1 MPMRVSSAAL
11 DSSLTAIRRNLRTV
25 VSLSVLLVL
34 ATALVIGVGFGLF
47 VAGATVAA
55 GIALGAAVAPPDPVA
70 ALAVGRKAG
79 LPPRLI
85 TLIQGEGLLNDA
97 TALTILAVAVS
108 AARGDGFST
117 PAALG
122 QFLLASVG
130 GVAAGMAVAYGVRP
144 LRRLRSDP
152 LSSNAI
158 SLATPF
164 VAYLLGEAVHVSGV
178 LAVVVAGLIIG
189 HNNPSWASG
198 ASRLQ
203 TGAVWRLV
211 DFLLEGFVFL
221 LIGQQLPNVI
231 AGLDEYATSTV
242 VTASSITVGVVLLL
256 RPLWL
261 WLTEHLPQSLH
272 TRLTEQD
279 LDGDGEP
286 DDALT
291 PNAPGRLSGR
301 EIVVLSWAGTRGVIS
316 LAAIFTLPLVTDDG
330 SPFPDR
336 DLLLFCA
343 FLTVLVT
350 LVGQGLTFAP
360 LVRALGLRA
369 DAADQARLRNQ
380 ARIAA
385 VEAALRRLEE
395 MEAEQHD
402 DVDDRAI
409 GALRTQLRTRLRR
422 YRHRLDLLD
431 NAEAA
436 DDIGQLL
443 ADEQEHEALEQEVHQ
458 PPHRAG
464 LQAAGPRRPARVVVA
479 GLIIGHHNPS
489 WASGASRLQTGA
501 VWRLVDFLLEGFVFL
516 LIGQQLPNVIRGL
529 GDYATSTIATA
540 SAITVGVVLLL
551 RPLWLWLTEHL
562 PQSLHMRLTEQDL
575 DGDGEPD
582 ARNPAAGRLSGR
594 EIVVLSWAGTRGLVK
609 VRGRVD
615 GHPFESSFMAL
626 GDGTHKL
633 PVKADVRKAIGK
645 QAGDTVTVHL
655 DERIG

>member
-1 MPMRVSSAAL
+1 VSAEMILLLVLAAVAVLVGVRWVAERTGLPAAALLTLIGIGYALLPGPNITLDPDLVLTLVLPPLLYSAAL

-34 ATALVIGVGFGLF
+34 ATALVIGVGFGMF

-97 TALTILAVAVS
+97 TALTILAVAIS
-108 AARGDGFST
+108 AAQGDGFST
-117 PAALG
+117 PSALG

-130 GVAAGMAVAYGVRP
+130 GVAAGVAVAYGVRP
-144 LRRLRSDP
+144 LRKLRADP

-164 VAYLLGEAVHVSGV
+164 VAYLVGEALHVSGV

-189 HNNPSWASG
+189 HHNPSWASG

-231 AGLDEYATSTV
+231 SGLGDYATSTIA
-242 VTASSITVGVVLLL
+242 TASAITVGVVLLL

-272 TRLTEQD
+272 TRLTDQD

-286 DDALT
+286 DNLGT
-291 PNAPGRLSGR
+291 SPGRLSGR

-343 FLTVLVT
+343 FLAVLVT

-369 DAADQARLRNQ
+369 DEADQARLRNE

-385 VEAALRRLEE
+385 VEAALQRLDD

-409 GALRTQLRTRLRR
+409 GALRTQLRSRLNR
-422 YRHRLDLLD
+422 YRHRLDVLD
-431 NAEAA
+431 SAEAGEIPLSPEYEA
-436 DDIGQLL
+436 ALRLRRAVIEAQRGELL
-443 ADEQEHEALEQEVHQ
+443 A
-458 PPHRAG
+458 
-464 LQAAGPRRPARVVVA
+464 
-479 GLIIGHHNPS
+479 
-489 WASGASRLQTGA
+489 
-501 VWRLVDFLLEGFVFL
+501 WRD
-516 LIGQQLPNVIRGL
+516 
-529 GDYATSTIATA
+529 
-540 SAITVGVVLLL
+540 VG
-551 RPLWLWLTEHL
+551 
-562 PQSLHMRLTEQDL
+562 
-575 DGDGEPD
+575 
-582 ARNPAAGRLSGR
+582 
-594 EIVVLSWAGTRGLVK
+594 
-609 VRGRVD
+609 
-615 GHPFESSFMAL
+615 
-626 GDGTHKL
+626 KL
-633 PVKADVRKAIGK
+633 PDESLR
-645 QAGDTVTVHL
+645 TLEREL
-655 DERIG
+655 DHEEGLLPERSTR

>member
-1 MPMRVSSAAL
+1 VSAEMILLLVLAAVAVLVGVRWVAERTGLPAAALLTLIGIGYALLPGPNITLDPDLVLTLVLPPLLYSAAL

-34 ATALVIGVGFGLF
+34 ATALVIGVGFGMF

-97 TALTILAVAVS
+97 TALTILAVAIS
-108 AARGDGFST
+108 AAQGDGFST
-117 PAALG
+117 PSALG

-130 GVAAGMAVAYGVRP
+130 GVAAGVAVAYGVRP
-144 LRRLRSDP
+144 LRKLRADP

-164 VAYLLGEAVHVSGV
+164 VAYLLGEV
-178 LAVVVAGLIIG
+178 
-189 HNNPSWASG
+189 
-198 ASRLQ
+198 
-203 TGAVWRLV
+203 V

-231 AGLDEYATSTV
+231 SGLGDYATSTIA
-242 VTASSITVGVVLLL
+242 TASAITVGVVLLL

-272 TRLTEQD
+272 TRLTDQD

-286 DDALT
+286 DNLGT
-291 PNAPGRLSGR
+291 SPGRLSGR

-343 FLTVLVT
+343 FLAVLVT

-369 DAADQARLRNQ
+369 DEADQARLRNE

-385 VEAALRRLEE
+385 VEAALQRLDD

-409 GALRTQLRTRLRR
+409 GALRTQLRSRLNR
-422 YRHRLDLLD
+422 YRHRLDVLD
-431 NAEAA
+431 SAEAGEIPLSPEYEA
-436 DDIGQLL
+436 ALRLRRAVIEAQRGELL
-443 ADEQEHEALEQEVHQ
+443 A
-458 PPHRAG
+458 
-464 LQAAGPRRPARVVVA
+464 
-479 GLIIGHHNPS
+479 
-489 WASGASRLQTGA
+489 
-501 VWRLVDFLLEGFVFL
+501 WRD
-516 LIGQQLPNVIRGL
+516 
-529 GDYATSTIATA
+529 
-540 SAITVGVVLLL
+540 VG
-551 RPLWLWLTEHL
+551 
-562 PQSLHMRLTEQDL
+562 
-575 DGDGEPD
+575 
-582 ARNPAAGRLSGR
+582 
-594 EIVVLSWAGTRGLVK
+594 
-609 VRGRVD
+609 
-615 GHPFESSFMAL
+615 
-626 GDGTHKL
+626 KL
-633 PVKADVRKAIGK
+633 PDESLR
-645 QAGDTVTVHL
+645 TLEREL
-655 DERIG
+655 DHEEGLLPERSTR

>member
-1 MPMRVSSAAL
+1 VSPETLLLLVLGAVAVIVGVRWVADRTGLPAAALLTLIGIAYALLPGPNIPLEPDLVLTLVLPPLLYSAAL

-343 FLTVLVT
+343 FLAVLVT

-395 MEAEQHD
+395 MEAERHD
-402 DVDDRAI
+402 DVDDRAMT
-409 GALRTQLRTRLRR
+409 ALRTQLRTRRNR

-431 NAEAA
+431 SAEAGE
-436 DDIGQLL
+436 IPLSP
-443 ADEQEHEALEQEVHQ
+443 EYEAAL
-458 PPHRAG
+458 R
-464 LQAAGPRRPARVVVA
+464 LRRSVSEA
-479 GLIIGHHNPS
+479 
-489 WASGASRLQTGA
+489 Q
-501 VWRLVDFLLEGFVFL
+501 
-516 LIGQQLPNVIRGL
+516 RGE
-529 GDYATSTIATA
+529 
-540 SAITVGVVLLL
+540 LL
-551 RPLWLWLTEHL
+551 RW
-562 PQSLHMRLTEQDL
+562 RDV
-575 DGDGEPD
+575 
-582 ARNPAAGRLSGR
+582 GRLPDESLRTLER
-594 EIVVLSWAGTRGLVK
+594 ELDHEEGLLPS
-609 VRGRVD
+609 R
-615 GHPFESSFMAL
+615 SS
-626 GDGTHKL
+626 
-633 PVKADVRKAIGK
+633 R
-645 QAGDTVTVHL
+645 
-655 DERIG
+655 